1 MAGMLVR
8 KQIVVPT
15 DVDASIRRLAARKGT
30 SQSAV
35 IVEAVR
41 ALPEE
46 RTQIDQMMD
55 FAGIIAGAPHR
66 LSEEVDSI
74 LYG

>member
-1 MAGMLVR
+1 MVVR

-15 DVDASIRRLAARKGT
+15 DVDARIRRIAAHRRT

-35 IVEAVR
+35 IVEAIR

-46 RTQIDQMMD
+46 RAQIDQMMD
-55 FAGIIAGAPHR
+55 FAGIVSGGPST
-66 LSEEVDSI
+66 LSEEVDSV

>member
-1 MAGMLVR
+1 MLVR
-8 KQIVVPT
+8 KQIVVPREI
-15 DVDASIRRLAARKGT
+15 DARIRRLAARRRT
-30 SQSAV
+30 SQSAI

-55 FAGIIAGAPHR
+55 FAGVVTGAPPR
-66 LSEEVDSI
+66 LSEEVDSV

>member
-1 MAGMLVR
+1 M
-8 KQIVVPT
+8 
-15 DVDASIRRLAARKGT
+15 AARRGT

-46 RTQIDQMMD
+46 RAQIDQMMD
-55 FAGIIAGAPHR
+55 FAGVVIGEPLR
-66 LSEEVDSI
+66 LSEEVDSV

>member
-1 MAGMLVR
+1 MLVR
-8 KQIVVPT
+8 KQIVVPR
-15 DVDASIRRLAARKGT
+15 DVDARIRRMAARKGT

-41 ALPEE
+41 ALPDE

-55 FAGIIAGAPHR
+55 FAGVVTGAPRR
-66 LSEEVDSI
+66 LSEEVDSV